1 METKRLGETAIIA
14 GAGMG
19 GLCAAAVLA
28 DYFDEVVVVERDQL
42 PSSPQLRVGVP
53 QGAHVHTFLGFA
65 VQAMDALLPG
75 IMNDL
80 YEAGAVKIRR
90 NYDIWFHDSLG
101 PTRRRDVGILTPSV
115 TRPLLEHVTRQ
126 RVDKLGNVR
135 FITSARVKTYQTS
148 EVGAVNGAT
157 ILFRDGATE
166 DLLSDLV
173 VDCAGR
179 GSCLPAWLAD
189 RHGEIPSQTID
200 INMGYTSGLFEPPE
214 DLANENWACL
224 MLAIP
229 PGLRASY
236 LTPVD
241 GGLWLATMYGR
252 AGDFAPR
259 HHDGFVDW
267 AKGLA
272 HPCIHDRLVRAKPV
286 GQLRSFNIPKGVWRR
301 FDQMDSFPDSLLPLG
316 EVYTAF
322 NPMYGQG
329 ISLAA
334 SQALSLRAALD
345 RIKGGR
351 LGREFRQD
359 YFHGCFEMN
368 QTGWGV
374 METRDFA
381 YESTKG
387 VRPGNIEE
395 VWKTGRIIRGLAET
409 EPDVHEL
416 SVRVTHLLE
425 PTASLID
432 HPKVVRALAK

>member
-1 METKRLGETAIIA
+1 M
-14 GAGMG
+14 
-19 GLCAAAVLA
+19 
-28 DYFDEVVVVERDQL
+28 
-42 PSSPQLRVGVP
+42 
-53 QGAHVHTFLGFA
+53 
-65 VQAMDALLPG
+65 
-75 IMNDL
+75 
-80 YEAGAVKIRR
+80 
-90 NYDIWFHDSLG
+90 
-101 PTRRRDVGILTPSV
+101 
-115 TRPLLEHVTRQ
+115 
-126 RVDKLGNVR
+126 
-135 FITSARVKTYQTS
+135 
-148 EVGAVNGAT
+148 
-157 ILFRDGATE
+157 FRDGAIE
-166 DLLSDLV
+166 DIRSDFV

-179 GSCLPAWLAD
+179 GSCLPRWLEEKY
-189 RHGEIPSQTID
+189 GEIPSQSIE

-259 HHDGFVDW
+259 QHDGFVDW

-272 HPCIHDRLVRAKPV
+272 HPCIHERLVRAKPV
-286 GQLRSFNIPKGVWRR
+286 SQLRSFNIPKGVWRR
-301 FDQMDSFPDSLLPLG
+301 FDQMDSFPDAILPLG
-316 EVYTAF
+316 EVFTAF

-334 SQALSLRAALD
+334 SQALSIREALG
-345 RIKGGR
+345 RIKGTR

-359 YFHGCFEMN
+359 YFDGCFAMN

-381 YESTKG
+381 HVSTKG
-387 VRPGNIEE
+387 LRPTNIDEI
-395 VWKTGRIIRGLAET
+395 WKTGRLVRDLSET
-409 EPDVHEL
+409 ELDVHEL

-425 PTASLID
+425 PSTSLTN
-432 HPKVVRALAK
+432 HPKVAQVLAD